1 VLAKYVEVLADARQ
15 LHPLGETFSYCN
27 SGFGLLG
34 RVIEKVTGQVW
45 DTVLREAD
53 HHPAGPDADR
63 DAAGGGPALGCGA
76 RARARRRRSAPA
88 GLAVGDPRS
97 SGPAGLITA
106 PVRDLLEFAAMHLRG
121 GVGIDGTR
129 VLGEAAIAAMQQEQ
143 VRLPG
148 AFDLGDSWGLGVD
161 PVGWG
166 DDRLIGH
173 DGNTIGQSAF
183 LRILPRDGLIVA
195 LLTNGG
201 NTPDLFRSLYGEVFA
216 ALADVTLPPVLAPTG
231 VPVDLTDAAGT
242 YERDAERIV
251 IGTVDG
257 VPTPRRLRCTR

>member
-1 VLAKYVEVLADARQ
+1 
-15 LHPLGETFSYCN
+15 
-27 SGFGLLG
+27 
-34 RVIEKVTGQVW
+34 
-45 DTVLREAD
+45 
-53 HHPAGPDADR
+53 
-63 DAAGGGPALGCGA
+63 
-76 RARARRRRSAPA
+76 
-88 GLAVGDPRS
+88 
-97 SGPAGLITA
+97 
-106 PVRDLLEFAAMHLRG
+106 
-121 GVGIDGTR
+121 
-129 VLGEAAIAAMQQEQ
+129 MQREQ

-148 AFDLGDSWGLGVD
+148 AFDLGDSWGLGWIRF
-161 PVGWG
+161 GWG

-231 VPVDLTDAAGT
+231 VSVDLTDAAGT

-257 VPTPRRLRCTR
+257 IPTLTSTALHPLTADSDPTQAYELHGFDERTALVRPPAMDTWSAVTFYRTASGTRYVHNHLRATPEVAPRPSDAAPGQ